1 MIRFLKFSFL
11 LFFILILSGCN
22 EEPTSVGSNLL
33 PEDGKIQFKQ
43 LDSKETPI
51 AQSSSHYESKIY
63 LGTSNYVILGK
74 NSFVE
79 SSVLMQFAPQFTD
92 SMVTYYKNNL
102 FKIKKVWMEMKPV
115 YKLGDESQN
124 FSFSVHQIRS
134 NWTSSGFDKDSLSSL
149 QYENKDVAT
158 SKVLVDT
165 LLTFNIES
173 SVVEEWLKNKVDVN
187 SAPYNRG
194 FFLKPGPGC
203 QRFLGFNAY
212 GETAGSLLP
221 TLKIEYEQN
230 NSLVDTLFST
240 PYMDVHVVTG
250 TVPAQSQYFYL
261 QGGMTLWGFLSF
273 DLSSLPKDIIINS
286 AKLELTIDTLKTLNG
301 NPPSDSIN
309 VRALKDSVTKK
320 FTGDSLVVSVL
331 KRTKNVY
338 AGEITWLVQ
347 KWISSS
353 DPAVNQG
360 VALSLTDDE
369 RSVARIAV
377 YGSKASDV
385 ANRPRIKIVYIQK
398 K

>member
-1 MIRFLKFSFL
+1 MIRFLKLS
-11 LFFILILSGCN
+11 FILSLILVLAGCN
-22 EEPTSVGSNLL
+22 DEPTSVGSNLL

-51 AQSSSHYESKIY
+51 AQSSSHYEYKLY
-63 LGTSNYVILGK
+63 LGTSNYIILGK

-79 SSVLMQFAPQFTD
+79 SSVLMQFAPPFTD
-92 SMVTYYKNNL
+92 SMVTYYKNSQ
-102 FKIKKVWMEMKPV
+102 FKVKKVWMEMKPV

-134 NWTSSGFDKDSLSSL
+134 SWTSSGFDKDSIASL
-149 QYENKDVAT
+149 QYDNKDVST
-158 SKVLVDT
+158 SRVLVDT
-165 LLTFNIES
+165 LLSFNIES
-173 SVVEEWLKNKVDVN
+173 TVVEEWLKNRVDAN
-187 SAPYNRG
+187 SAPSNRG
-194 FFLKPGPGC
+194 LFLKPASSC

-212 GETAGSLLP
+212 GETASSNLP

-230 NSLVDTLFST
+230 SKVDTLLST

-250 TVPAQSQYFYL
+250 ALPAQSQYFYL
-261 QGGMTLWGFLSF
+261 QGGMTLRGFLSF

-301 NPPSDSIN
+301 KPLSDSIN

-320 FTGDSLVVSVL
+320 FTGDSLIVSVL
-331 KRTKNVY
+331 KRTNNVY
-338 AGEITWLVQ
+338 SGEITWLVQ

-360 VALSLTDDE
+360 IALSLTDEE
-369 RSVARIAV
+369 RSVARLAV
-377 YGSKASDV
+377 YGSKASDP
-385 ANRPRIKIVYIQK
+385 AIRPRIKIVYIQK